1 MKLQV
6 QVQQTWQKLSSRE
19 RKIIR
24 SFAKGSPDAG
34 LRVRC
39 KIVLALVRGNSSCG
53 RDPIGHGRVLPGVRG
68 DAPLYRSDA
77 VGAWPT
83 VARTTGRPR

>member
-39 KIVLALVRGNSSCG
+39 KIVLALVRGNRRAAVIGSGMAASSLVYEVMH
-53 RDPIGHGRVLPGVRG
+53 RFIDHGWSG
-68 DAPLYRSDA
+68 
-77 VGAWPT
+77 WPT
-83 VARTTGRPR
+83 AARTTASPR